1 MVVDDVVLALYC
13 ENWQKF
19 SSTQF
24 VWHFGNFATLEGHF
38 GKIPLNIK

>member
-24 VWHFGNFATLEGHF
+24 VWSKGILVISQF
-38 GKIPLNIK
+38 